1 MVSPITKVPE
11 MSVHQELATSLR
23 ELEATMRAIGLW
35 RMERP
40 EPIAFESVA
49 PFCVDTMS
57 LPQWLRFVFIVR
69 LEALV
74 EARAPMPAKCEV
86 APAVEAWL
94 AQSDARPGDR
104 LMLTQAV
111 KTIDRLVT
119 EN

>member
-1 MVSPITKVPE
+1 MT
-11 MSVHQELATSLR
+11 VHDELGTALR
-23 ELEATMRAIGLW
+23 ELEATMKAASLW

-40 EPIAFESVA
+40 EPGAFDSVQ
-49 PFCVDTMS
+49 PFCIDTMS

-74 EARAPMPAKCEV
+74 EARAPMPATCDV

-94 AQSDARPGDR
+94 TQEGARASDR
-104 LMLTQAV
+104 LLLCRV
-111 KTIDRLVT
+111 VEEIDRLVT